1 MGLFARAKEGL
12 YHGGA
17 NFPVGFDYVDGRLAI
32 NEYEA
37 LQVRK
42 IYEWYLAGTS
52 PEKIA
57 ERLRTEGYTNRYSS
71 WSETAGRWHVLRI
84 LMSDVYLGTM
94 RYAEVVVENAHPA
107 IVSKEDFDK
116 AQTIRLKRHEIY
128 GDSAYQ
134 TKYLLV
140 GMLHCA
146 ECGARYFV
154 KHNYGGYKYYV
165 CYSRAR
171 TNPRMITADHCENKN
186 WRLDEL
192 EEVIEAQVKKLLI
205 SPKYYENLRKQH
217 EKLKKAEEKK
227 RPKTDADILREKVAK
242 LDKQMGRLMDL
253 YADEKLPAETISAK
267 VDKIYREKLALV
279 AQIEE
284 IEPPEDEY
292 DDTAD
297 DAETVAGIL
306 ADFALIW
313 DTSDTDERRKIL
325 TYLIK
330 RIVLD
335 GDSVKIEWN
344 FLK

>member
-1 MGLFARAKEGL
+1 
-12 YHGGA
+12 
-17 NFPVGFDYVDGRLAI
+17 
-32 NEYEA
+32 
-37 LQVRK
+37 
-42 IYEWYLAGTS
+42 
-52 PEKIA
+52 
-57 ERLRTEGYTNRYSS
+57 
-71 WSETAGRWHVLRI
+71 
-84 LMSDVYLGTM
+84 
-94 RYAEVVVENAHPA
+94 
-107 IVSKEDFDK
+107 
-116 AQTIRLKRHEIY
+116 
-128 GDSAYQ
+128 
-134 TKYLLV
+134 
-140 GMLHCA
+140 
-146 ECGARYFV
+146 
-154 KHNYGGYKYYV
+154 
-165 CYSRAR
+165 
-171 TNPRMITADHCENKN
+171 MITADHCENKN